1 MTVRVVQHG
10 VQPEVVCSERPATA
24 ERLRQVVCCVI
35 SMHGSRLLLDAQRPE
50 PCEEEEHN
58 EADAAP
64 HVFACECDALGG
76 IAICVFCELRR
87 GRFYKHV

>member
-1 MTVRVVQHG
+1 VTVRVVQHG

-35 SMHGSRLLLDAQRPE
+35 SMHGSRLLLDAQRPNRS
-50 PCEEEEHN
+50 EEQEHT
-58 EADAAP
+58 EAEAAP
-64 HVFACECDALGG
+64 HVFACECGALGG